1 MRNPKHAPTARAQFV
16 EKFETSQRR
25 YEPRG
30 ANLLH
35 RLRCGGGGI
44 MSEKISGVCKVWR
57 GEYGFLLADD
67 GRAVFL
73 HYRECERCGIR
84 PPKAGDK
91 LKFEIERGR
100 KGLRA
105 IAVSYV

>member
-1 MRNPKHAPTARAQFV
+1 MQEVLQHKSPVN
-16 EKFETSQRR
+16 
-25 YEPRG
+25 
-30 ANLLH
+30 
-35 RLRCGGGGI
+35 
-44 MSEKISGVCKVWR
+44 
-57 GEYGFLLADD
+57 
-67 GRAVFL
+67 
-73 HYRECERCGIR
+73 RECERCGIR